1 MRKVKPY
8 MLIYSHQRKDEMK
21 DTLVRINE
29 TFGWGAINEKVSKK
43 IRRSSV
49 RYNGR
54 SIEDKKVNQVD
65 DKVDGNWTYKIKA
78 QKR

>member
-1 MRKVKPY
+1 
-8 MLIYSHQRKDEMK
+8 MK

-54 SIEDKKVNQVD
+54 SIEDKKVN
-65 DKVDGNWTYKIKA
+65 
-78 QKR
+78 

>member
-1 MRKVKPY
+1 
-8 MLIYSHQRKDEMK
+8 MK

-29 TFGWGAINEKVSKK
+29 TFRWGAINEKVSKK

-54 SIEDKKVNQVD
+54 SIEDKKVN
-65 DKVDGNWTYKIKA
+65 
-78 QKR
+78 